1 MLAPI
6 RQTMLAEIDELRSVW
21 LSGSRTDPKLFLK
34 DTSTFCTKLEKYL
47 AIKQREQSSELDEQM
62 RQDRLRF
69 INQAFDHVTNIHEA
83 EERKKSK
90 FVQTISLFMQ
100 MLANF
105 YHQAYEQF
113 QDSHHQRN
121 LINQATQRS
130 AENFAQISLET
141 KELKEK
147 LLKTPWEQ
155 IQTVDSTSFREGY
168 LFVLSKKAMS
178 TIWVKHFCTY
188 KRDVKQ
194 LDMIPYVQGRSSDL
208 ATEQYSVKSC
218 VRRSSDSIDRRFC
231 FDVEVENRS
240 TPLTLQAQSQ
250 DDLVQWLRVMD
261 GQEPQYADRLV
272 SVVDADRTSLTP
284 QSIQFF
290 CRLLEVIEKQGLY
303 TSGIY
308 RISGVKSKI
317 CSLIRQALS
326 PTGVSLQYLSE
337 CDVHLLTGTVKYFV
351 RHLEE
356 PLMTFRLYDDVVA
369 AVKRSPEERLELLR
383 HLLDLLPS
391 RNREVLSIL
400 MNHLAKVASYS
411 TRNNMTSSNLAI
423 VFAPSLMRSQ
433 EESVAAIMNTK
444 FSSTAVELMIDNCIT
459 LFGSHSP
466 SSNSVAR
473 PVPPYIE
480 PVYSTPVVNNPIDLF
495 LFLKRLVLLVIPL
508 IKPIQLIPRA
518 NLFLPSGNMLVDRS
532 LRLNRDVIRRKPT
545 APPAP
550 NCLPRPSPLVPTLLP
565 ASAESSSTQPN
576 AVFDST
582 QSTESHQRN
591 QQVSPKTTLSKPTL
605 ETHQDNVLSRTAAV
619 ITPRIA
625 NEQVLTLSDALPKM
639 NFIRG
644 DTCTRSPERP
654 LYLYSDK
661 LEAIQKPIRVLRMA
675 SLPAPR
681 PQTKRLGYR

>member
-1 MLAPI
+1 
-6 RQTMLAEIDELRSVW
+6 
-21 LSGSRTDPKLFLK
+21 
-34 DTSTFCTKLEKYL
+34 
-47 AIKQREQSSELDEQM
+47 
-62 RQDRLRF
+62 
-69 INQAFDHVTNIHEA
+69 
-83 EERKKSK
+83 
-90 FVQTISLFMQ
+90 
-100 MLANF
+100 
-105 YHQAYEQF
+105 
-113 QDSHHQRN
+113 
-121 LINQATQRS
+121 
-130 AENFAQISLET
+130 
-141 KELKEK
+141 
-147 LLKTPWEQ
+147 
-155 IQTVDSTSFREGY
+155 
-168 LFVLSKKAMS
+168 MS
-178 TIWVKHFCTY
+178 TIWAKHFCIY

-194 LDMIPYVQGRSSDL
+194 LDMIPYVQGRSSSDL

-480 PVYSTPVVNNPIDLF
+480 PVYSTPVVNNSIGSPLY
-495 LFLKRLVLLVIPL
+495 RLSNDELGSMP
-508 IKPIQLIPRA
+508 
-518 NLFLPSGNMLVDRS
+518 VDRS
-532 LRLNRDVIRRKPT
+532 ARLNRDLIRRKPT

-550 NCLPRPSPLVPTLLP
+550 NCLPRPSPFVPTLLP

-576 AVFDST
+576 AVFDSA

-605 ETHQDNVLSRTAAV
+605 ETHQDSVLSRTAAV
-619 ITPRIA
+619 ITPRMA

-639 NFIRG
+639 KSVPLPQTFGSSCHSFDKTHTTHPPSEPVPTVSGISASGDHVTPGAKFSTVMLRRALSGSMPVDRSARLNRDLIR
-644 DTCTRSPERP
+644 R
-654 LYLYSDK
+654 
-661 LEAIQKPIRVLRMA
+661 KPTAPSAPNCL
-675 SLPAPR
+675 PR
-681 PQTKRLGYR
+681 PSPFVPISFLRLQSPLLPNQCSLR